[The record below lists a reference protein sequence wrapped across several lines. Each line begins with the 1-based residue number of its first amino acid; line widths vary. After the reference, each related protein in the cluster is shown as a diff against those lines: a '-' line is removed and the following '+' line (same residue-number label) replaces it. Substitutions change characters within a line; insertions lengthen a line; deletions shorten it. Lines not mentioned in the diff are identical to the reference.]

1 MDTWQEAFW
10 GRPSTPRNTTL
21 LDLVTSV
28 SAHAETEAELIA
40 TVVRLVNSGVVRL
53 CGTFKGTRFDL
64 ENKPPQCP
72 LAA

>member
-1 MDTWQEAFW
+1 
-10 GRPSTPRNTTL
+10 
-21 LDLVTSV
+21 VTSV